1 MLAIFFMGK
10 KEARMSGKAGEGEEP
25 GRYGAGGNEERRGLM

>member
-10 KEARMSGKAGEGEEP
+10 KEARMSGKAGEEEP

>member
-10 KEARMSGKAGEGEEP
+10 KEARMSGKVGEEEP
-25 GRYGAGGNEERRGLM
+25 GRYGQEEMRKGEG